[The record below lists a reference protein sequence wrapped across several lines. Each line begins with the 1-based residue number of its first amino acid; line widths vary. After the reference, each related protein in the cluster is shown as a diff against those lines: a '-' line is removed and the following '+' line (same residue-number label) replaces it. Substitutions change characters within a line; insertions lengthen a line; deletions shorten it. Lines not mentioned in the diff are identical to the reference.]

1 MIVLWRKLCPFK
13 LVDQK
18 AVTSNCLA
26 VQLKSASNQ
35 ELEIVFVRN
44 PNDEKDKIS
53 NLSKA
58 FEHLAENG
66 SKNQIIIKDFNTSLN
81 TELDYVGY
89 TQDPH
94 KASREFLH
102 GLQDDG
108 IFIDVY
114 LTQAWEDRTR
124 SLDSVREEPVI
135 LLQLS
140 LYSQYPTATSE
151 AIRSSRLAQVL
162 GEPSTNLVY
171 MDAQVLSIRK
181 KEEISY

>member
-1 MIVLWRKLCPFK
+1 MRKLCPFK

-66 SKNQIIIKDFNTSLN
+66 SKNQIIIEDFNTSLN
-81 TELDYVGY
+81 TELNYVGY

-102 GLQDDG
+102 GLQDDA

-114 LTQAWEDRTR
+114 GF
-124 SLDSVREEPVI
+124 
-135 LLQLS
+135 
-140 LYSQYPTATSE
+140 LYPCDYRYTWKVHRQRNR
-151 AIRSSRLAQVL
+151 ILAQFAVASFYISEIMRCRL
-162 GEPSTNLVY
+162 HGY
-171 MDAQVLSIRK
+171 KLSWRRMF
-181 KEEISY
+181 